1 MLSVRTLGTVACVLL
16 LSAAF
21 QRAADATTTTSLVTV
36 QPIEVCADDGSGCA
50 TPDIASFETAAN
62 KIFSQT
68 GLGLVFLPVSQL
80 RDSSYQTTIV
90 DPSGNP
96 IDQAHQLLR
105 LPNAAQSPNPTTS
118 MSTLWPAF
126 SAPTACRS
134 SATA

>member
-1 MLSVRTLGTVACVLL
+1 VINTLVAL
-16 LSAAF
+16 
-21 QRAADATTTTSLVTV
+21 

-50 TPDIASFETAAN
+50 TPDISGFETAAN
-62 KIFSQT
+62 KIFSQA

-105 LPNAAQSPNPTTS
+105 LPNAAQSPNPTTLDVYFVS
-118 MSTLWPAF
+118 SLQQHHRNLLFVFWVRSKSAF
-126 SAPTACRS
+126 RHLGF
-134 SATA
+134 